1 MTTLARPTELYRP
14 IEDGK
19 KKANHLTAV
28 ILNPSAACVEISF
41 MGRQAILTRKVLAG
55 IPALVE
61 QDLPKADFA
70 MRLGCKESRYRQE
83 AEQCLQLA
91 ERTRTQIDKEAW
103 LRLATD
109 WVRLAEAAEK
119 ERPPRSG
126 EK

>member
-1 MTTLARPTELYRP
+1 
-14 IEDGK
+14 
-19 KKANHLTAV
+19 
-28 ILNPSAACVEISF
+28 
-41 MGRQAILTRKVLAG
+41 MGRQAILTREVLAG

-61 QDLPKADFA
+61 QGPCKADIA

-83 AEQCLQLA
+83 AEQCHQLA
-91 ERTRTQIDKEAW
+91 ERARTQIDKEAW

-109 WVRLAEAAEK
+109 WITLAEGDET